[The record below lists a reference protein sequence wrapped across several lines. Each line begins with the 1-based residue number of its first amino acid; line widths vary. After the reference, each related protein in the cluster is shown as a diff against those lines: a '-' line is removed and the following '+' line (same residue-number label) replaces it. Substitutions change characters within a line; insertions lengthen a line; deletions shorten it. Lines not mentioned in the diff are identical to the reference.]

1 MFNKELFIFRLK
13 TLREKNGVSTR
24 KLGNAIGVSSPAISQ
39 FEKGIALPALDTL
52 AALASFFG
60 VSTDYLMGI
69 TDIPHPIPANL
80 QEIINQST
88 DPAELLQALNRTS
101 SKDDEKSENKIDALI
116 KGLDEESMRELR
128 KYIKFLH
135 ARQTLDDGED
145 ESSAG
150 SDSDEEKAGIN

>member
-1 MFNKELFIFRLK
+1 MTTLNERLK
-13 TLREKNGVSTR
+13 QLRKEKKLKREDIASLLGVTPRSVNYYESGDR
-24 KLGNAIGVSSPAISQ
+24 N
-39 FEKGIALPALDTL
+39 LDYKQVIIL
-52 AALASFFG
+52 SEFYN
-60 VSTDYLMGI
+60 VSTDYLLGI
-69 TDIPHPIPANL
+69 TEIPHPIPGNL

-88 DPAELLQALNRTS
+88 DPAELLQALNRIS
-101 SKDDEKSENKIDALI
+101 SKDDEKSGNKIDALI

-150 SDSDEEKAGIN
+150 SDSGTEKESIK